1 VDVSFRGGKPEVAI
15 NIDRDRAADLGV
27 PVAAIASTVRSL
39 MANDKVTEIT
49 ADGQRWDVRLKLDE
63 SFRQK
68 AADLLAFKIRS
79 TTGQLVS
86 MSSLVSIADGT
97 GPAKIDRQNRQ
108 RQITVYANL
117 NGKALGQAV
126 TETETVAKSKVPATM
141 TADWAGMGD
150 IMRESF
156 GYLFG
161 ALILAI
167 IIVYL
172 VLAAQFESFLHPF
185 TIMLSL
191 PLSMVGALG
200 AIAIAHQPINIMT
213 MIGIILLM
221 GLVTKNAI
229 LLVDYTNTL
238 RRQGKNRREALLAA
252 GPVRLRPILMTTG
265 AMIFGMMPVAIG
277 LSEGGEMRA
286 PMAIA
291 VIGGLITSTMLT
303 LVVIPVAYD
312 LIDRFAEIALG
323 HATVLPEGEET
334 PLQAKSHAGAV

>member
-1 VDVSFRGGKPEVAI
+1 
-15 NIDRDRAADLGV
+15 
-27 PVAAIASTVRSL
+27 
-39 MANDKVTEIT
+39 
-49 ADGQRWDVRLKLDE
+49 
-63 SFRQK
+63 
-68 AADLLAFKIRS
+68 
-79 TTGQLVS
+79 
-86 MSSLVSIADGT
+86 
-97 GPAKIDRQNRQ
+97 
-108 RQITVYANL
+108 
-117 NGKALGQAV
+117 
-126 TETETVAKSKVPATM
+126 
-141 TADWAGMGD
+141 MGD

-156 GYLFG
+156 GYLFE

-200 AIAIAHQPINIMT
+200 AIALAHSTISMIT
-213 MIGIILLM
+213 LIGIILLM

-238 RRQGKNRREALLAA
+238 RRHGKNRREALLAA

-265 AMIFGMMPVAIG
+265 AMIFGMTPVALG
-277 LSEGGEMRA
+277 LSEGSELRS

-312 LIDRFAEIALG
+312 IIDAVAERLLG
-323 HATVLPEGEET
+323 HATVMHEGEET
-334 PLQAKSHAGAV
+334 PIEAKAKGHAVATS

>member
-1 VDVSFRGGKPEVAI
+1 M
-15 NIDRDRAADLGV
+15 
-27 PVAAIASTVRSL
+27 AAIASTVRSM
-39 MANDKVTEIT
+39 MAGDKVSEISS
-49 ADGQRWDVRLKLDE
+49 DGQRYDVRLRLDE
-63 SFRQK
+63 AFRQK
-68 AADLLAFKIRS
+68 PDDLLAFKIRS
-79 TTGQLVS
+79 TTGQLVN
-86 MSSLVSIADGT
+86 MSSVVSITPGT

-117 NGKALGQAV
+117 AGGKTLGTGM
-126 TETETVAKSKVPATM
+126 TEVEAEAKKVVPASMNT
-141 TADWAGMGD
+141 DWAGMGD

-156 GYLFG
+156 ANLIG
-161 ALILAI
+161 ALVLAI

-200 AIAIAHQPINIMT
+200 GIALAHSTISIIT
-213 MIGIILLM
+213 LIGMILLM

-238 RRQGKNRREALLAA
+238 RRHGKNRREALLAA

-265 AMIFGMMPVAIG
+265 AMICGMMPVALG
-277 LSEGGEMRA
+277 LSEGSEMRS

-291 VIGGLITSTMLT
+291 VIGGLITSTMLDPGGDT
-303 LVVIPVAYD
+303 GRLRHHRRPRGTPARPCY
-312 LIDRFAEIALG
+312 G
-323 HATVLPEGEET
+323 HARR
-334 PLQAKSHAGAV
+334 

>member
-1 VDVSFRGGKPEVAI
+1 
-15 NIDRDRAADLGV
+15 
-27 PVAAIASTVRSL
+27 
-39 MANDKVTEIT
+39 
-49 ADGQRWDVRLKLDE
+49 
-63 SFRQK
+63 
-68 AADLLAFKIRS
+68 
-79 TTGQLVS
+79 
-86 MSSLVSIADGT
+86 MSSVVSITPGT

-117 NGKALGQAV
+117 AGGKTLGTGV
-126 TETETVAKSKVPATM
+126 TEVEAKAQKVVPASMST
-141 TADWAGMGD
+141 DWAGMGD

-156 GYLFG
+156 GYLIE

-200 AIAIAHQPINIMT
+200 GIALARSTISIIT
-213 MIGIILLM
+213 LIGIILLM

-238 RRQGKNRREALLAA
+238 RRHHGKNRREALLAA

-265 AMIFGMMPVAIG
+265 AMICGMIPVALG
-277 LSEGGEMRA
+277 LSEGSEMRS

-312 LIDRFAEIALG
+312 IIDALAERLLG
-323 HATVLPEGEET
+323 HATVMPEGEET
-334 PLQAKSHAGAV
+334 PLEAKAKGHAAATTS